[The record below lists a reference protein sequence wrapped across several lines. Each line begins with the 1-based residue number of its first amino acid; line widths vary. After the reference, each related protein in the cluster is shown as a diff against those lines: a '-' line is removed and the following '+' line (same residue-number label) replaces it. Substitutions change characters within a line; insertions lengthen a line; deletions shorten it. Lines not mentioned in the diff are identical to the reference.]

1 MQNRDFSKF
10 GDRWSIAATCIV
22 AAAPVR
28 GDNGDG
34 GGDDDGVGVLRPFQ
48 GYKLIAH
55 NSELFDQPF

>member
-1 MQNRDFSKF
+1 M
-10 GDRWSIAATCIV
+10 
-22 AAAPVR
+22 R

-34 GGDDDGVGVLRPFQ
+34 GGGDDGVGVLRPFQ